1 MGEYRTPLPFRFG
14 ARLRLGKVVDTGS
27 EPPENLPS
35 SSHQCGRNAL

>member
-14 ARLRLGKVVDTGS
+14 ARLRLGKVVDRGS

-35 SSHQCGRNAL
+35 VLVQSPMRP